1 MQPTLFPLK
10 KTEADEP
17 SQTVVG
23 EGALNPA
30 QLEAVTTVDGPILVI
45 AGAGSGKT
53 RTLVYRLA
61 HLVDQGISP
70 ENILLLTF
78 TRKAAQEMVARAS
91 MLMNDKCR
99 NVMGGTFHSIANLL
113 LRRYGHYVGFAPNF
127 TILDRSDAEGIINLI
142 KSSLDLVS
150 GESKRFPSKRIILNI
165 LSGAVNKSR
174 PLDDLVYDQYS
185 HLVDFLKDI
194 NRIQQHYTQF
204 KKDHGLMDYDDLLV
218 YFRDVL
224 ANIPE
229 VRDEVSKRFQYV
241 MVDEYQDTNRV
252 QADIV
257 RHIAGGHNNVMAV
270 GDDSQ
275 SIYSFRGA
283 DFRNIM
289 DFPKLFPDT
298 KMIRLEENY
307 RSTQS
312 ILETTNAIIS
322 NARERY
328 TKTLFSSI
336 EGGEKP
342 VLFGGKDESDQARF
356 VAEKIALLNSQ
367 GKPLKDMAVLFR
379 SGFHSYKLELELTNR
394 HIRFEKRGG
403 LKMTETAHVK
413 DVLSFFRIICNEQDY
428 LSWNRILL
436 QLPKVGPKT
445 AQKIL
450 ETVKKVEDPLAALKT
465 YQAAKT
471 WRQAFVDMLAMMTE
485 LLEMQSP
492 VAQFDRI
499 LEYYQPVFERLYADD
514 FPRREKDLE
523 QLKNIIGEYDSLQSF
538 LDDTAL
544 DPPETGIDSLQQ
556 EDDALIL
563 STVHSAKGLEWDT
576 VFVIHLAD
584 GKFPSS
590 HAAADPEQYEEERR
604 LLYVA
609 ATRAKSQLFLSYPRE
624 AMAPDR
630 SRQYCSLT
638 PFLAE
643 LPSGLVIIS
652 KLGIFQS
659 YGGESFDAD
668 RHLTRKKAHLCN
680 SSAEKTESQSFHEGV
695 AVRHGFFGE
704 GRITHMK
711 DPQTAEVFFPRHGLK
726 TLRLDYAKLELVHS

>member
-1 MQPTLFPLK
+1 MQPTLFPLNHSDK
-10 KTEADEP
+10 KEP
-17 SQTVVG
+17 RKTVAG

-30 QLEAVTTVDGPILVI
+30 QLQAVTTVDGPVLVI

-61 HLVDQGISP
+61 YLVECGISP

-78 TRKAAQEMVARAS
+78 TRKASQEMVSRAS
-91 MLMNDKCR
+91 MLMDDNCR
-99 NVMGGTFHSIANLL
+99 KVMGGTFHSIANLL
-113 LRRYGHYVGFAPNF
+113 LRRYGHHVGFAPNF

-142 KSSLDLVS
+142 KSSLELGA
-150 GESKRFPSKRIILNI
+150 GESKRFPSKRIVLNI

-174 PLDDLVYDQYS
+174 QLEDLIFDHHP
-185 HLVDFLKDI
+185 HLVDFIDDI
-194 NRIQQHYTQF
+194 NRIQKHYTMF
-204 KKDHGLMDYDDLLV
+204 KRDHGLMDYDDLLV
-218 YFRDVL
+218 FFRDVL
-224 ANIPE
+224 VAVPE
-229 VRDEVSKRFQYV
+229 VREEVSARFQYI
-241 MVDEYQDTNRV
+241 MVDEYQDTNRI
-252 QADIV
+252 QAEIV
-257 RHIAGGHNNVMAV
+257 RQIAASHNNVMAV

-289 DFPKLFPDT
+289 DFPKLFPET

-307 RSTQS
+307 RSTQL

-322 NARERY
+322 RATERY
-328 TKTLFSSI
+328 TKTLFSNI

-342 VLFGGKDESDQARF
+342 ILFGAKDESDQARF
-356 VAEKIALLNSQ
+356 VAEKIASLHSQ
-367 GKPLKDMAVLFR
+367 GKPLSEMAVLFR

-403 LKMTETAHVK
+403 LKLTETAHIK

-465 YQAAKT
+465 YQAGKT
-471 WRQAFVDMLAMMTE
+471 WRQAFADLLEMMTE
-485 LLEMQSP
+485 LLKIQSP
-492 VAQFDRI
+492 VSQFDRI
-499 LEYYQPVFERLYADD
+499 FEYYQPIFERLYADD
-514 FPRREKDLE
+514 FPRRQKDLE

-544 DPPETGIDSLQQ
+544 DPPETGGGLQQ
-556 EDDALIL
+556 EDDTLIL

-590 HAAADPEQYEEERR
+590 HAAADSEQFEEERR

-609 ATRAKSQLFLSYPRE
+609 ATRAKRQLFLSYPRVSV
-624 AMAPDR
+624 APDR
-630 SRQYCSLT
+630 SRQFCSLT

-643 LPSGLVIIS
+643 LPSGLVTIR
-652 KLGIFQS
+652 KPGILQPS
-659 YGGESFDAD
+659 AGESFVSDSYI
-668 RHLTRKKAHLCN
+668 TRKKVYQNNHP
-680 SSAEKTESQSFHEGV
+680 SEKPASVSFREGV
-695 AVRHGFFGE
+695 SVRHGFFGE

-711 DPQTAEVFFPRHGLK
+711 DARTAEVFFPRHGLK
-726 TLRLDYAKLELVHS
+726 TLRLDYAKLELVP

>member
-10 KTEADEP
+10 KT
-17 SQTVVG
+17 TG
-23 EGALNPA
+23 ETKQSLLQEGDLNPT
-30 QLEAVTTVDGPILVI
+30 QLEAVTTVNGPILVI

-61 HLVDQGISP
+61 HLVECGIAP

-91 MLMNDKCR
+91 MLMNDSCSR
-99 NVMGGTFHSIANLL
+99 VMGGTFHSIANLL

-142 KSSLDLVS
+142 KSSLDV
-150 GESKRFPSKRIILNI
+150 GGDNKRFPSKRVILNI

-174 PLDDLVYDQYS
+174 QLDDLVYDHYS
-185 HLVDFLKDI
+185 HLIEFLDDF
-194 NRIQQHYTQF
+194 NRIQKHYTQF
-204 KKDHGLMDYDDLLV
+204 KRDHGLMDYDDLLV
-218 YFRDVL
+218 HLRDVL

-229 VRDEVSKRFQYV
+229 VREEVASRFQYV
-241 MVDEYQDTNRV
+241 MVDEYQDTNRI
-252 QADIV
+252 QAEIV
-257 RHIAGGHNNVMAV
+257 RHIAGNHNNIMAV

-289 DFPKLFPDT
+289 DFPRLFPDT

-307 RSTQS
+307 RSTQT
-312 ILETTNAIIS
+312 ILELTNAVIS
-322 NARERY
+322 MARERY
-328 TKTLFSSI
+328 TKTLFSNI
-336 EGGEKP
+336 EGKERP
-342 VLFGGKDESDQARF
+342 VLFGARDESDQAQF
-356 VAEKIALLNSQ
+356 VADKIAALNRQ

-403 LKMTETAHVK
+403 LKLTETSHIK
-413 DVLSFFRIICNEQDY
+413 DILCFFRIICNEQDY

-450 ETVKKVEDPLAALKT
+450 ETIKKVEDPLTSLKT
-465 YQAAKT
+465 YQAGKS
-471 WRQAFVDMLAMMTE
+471 WHQPFQDMLTMITDLVE
-485 LLEMQSP
+485 CTSP
-492 VAQFDRI
+492 VVQFDRI
-499 LEYYQPVFERLYADD
+499 LEYYQPVFERLYSDD
-514 FPRREKDLE
+514 FPRRQKDLE
-523 QLKNIIGEYDSLQSF
+523 QLKNIIGEYDSLQAF

-544 DPPETGIDSLQQ
+544 DPPDAAIDATQQ
-556 EDDALIL
+556 DDDTLIL

-590 HAAADPEQYEEERR
+590 HAAADPEQFEEERR

-609 ATRAKSQLFLSYPRE
+609 ATRAKNQLFLSYPRE
-624 AMAPDR
+624 AVAPDR

-638 PFLAE
+638 PFLTE
-643 LPSGLVIIS
+643 LPSGLIVSRSPHSS
-652 KLGIFQS
+652 KHVGFSTSSSDDFSDSQGI
-659 YGGESFDAD
+659 YGRSASI
-668 RHLTRKKAHLCN
+668 KKHDV
-680 SSAEKTESQSFHEGV
+680 QSFQEGA

-704 GRITHMK
+704 GQIKKMK
-711 DPQTAEVFFPRHGLK
+711 DPRTAVVFFPRHGLK
-726 TLRLDYAKLELVHS
+726 TLRLDYAKLELVTP

>member
-1 MQPTLFPLK
+1 MQPTLFPLTHSEREEPR
-10 KTEADEP
+10 KTVA
-17 SQTVVG
+17 G
-23 EGALNPA
+23 EDALNPA
-30 QLEAVTTVDGPILVI
+30 QLQAVTTVDGPILVI

-61 HLVDQGISP
+61 YLVERGISP

-78 TRKAAQEMVARAS
+78 TRKAAQEMVSRAS
-91 MLMNDKCR
+91 MLMSDDCR
-99 NVMGGTFHSIANLL
+99 RVMGGTFHSIANLL
-113 LRRYGHYVGFAPNF
+113 LRRYGHHVGFAPNF
-127 TILDRSDAEGIINLI
+127 TILDRSDSEGIINLI
-142 KSSLDLVS
+142 KSSLELGS
-150 GESKRFPSKRIILNI
+150 AESKRFPSKRIVLNI
-165 LSGAVNKSR
+165 ISGAVNKSR
-174 PLDDLVYDQYS
+174 QLDDLIFDHHS
-185 HLVDFLKDI
+185 HLIDFVEDI
-194 NRIQQHYTQF
+194 KRIQKHYIMF

-218 YFRDVL
+218 FFRDVL
-224 ANIPE
+224 VSVPE
-229 VRDEVSKRFQYV
+229 VREEVSKRFQYI
-241 MVDEYQDTNRV
+241 MVDEYQDTNRI
-252 QADIV
+252 QAEIV
-257 RHIAGGHNNVMAV
+257 RQIAGSHNNVMAV

-289 DFPKLFPDT
+289 DFPKLFPKT

-312 ILETTNAIIS
+312 ILETTNAII
-322 NARERY
+322 ARASERY
-328 TKTLFSSI
+328 TKTLFSNI

-342 VLFGGKDESDQARF
+342 FLFGGKDESDQARF
-356 VAEKIALLNSQ
+356 VAEKIASLHSQ
-367 GKPLKDMAVLFR
+367 GKPLNDMAVLFR

-413 DVLSFFRIICNEQDY
+413 DVLSFFRIICNEGDY

-450 ETVKKVEDPLAALKT
+450 ETVKKVDEPLVALKT
-465 YQAAKT
+465 YKAGKT
-471 WRQAFVDMLAMMTE
+471 WRQAFVDMLETITE
-485 LLEMQSP
+485 ILKIESP

-499 LEYYQPVFERLYADD
+499 FEYYQPIFERLYADD
-514 FPRREKDLE
+514 FPRRQKDLE
-523 QLKNIIGEYDSLQSF
+523 QLKSIIGEYDSLQSF

-544 DPPETGIDSLQQ
+544 DPPDTGAGDLQQ
-556 EDDALIL
+556 EDDTLVL

-590 HAAADPEQYEEERR
+590 HAAADPEQLEEERR

-609 ATRAKSQLFLSYPRE
+609 ATRAKRQLFLSYPRE
-624 AMAPDR
+624 SLAPDR
-630 SRQYCSLT
+630 SRQFCSLT

-643 LPSGLVIIS
+643 LPSGLVTIR
-652 KLGIFQS
+652 KPGAFQS
-659 YGGESFDAD
+659 SVRDSFAPDTYI
-668 RHLTRKKAHLCN
+668 TRKKVYQNN
-680 SSAEKTESQSFHEGV
+680 STAGKSENSSFHEGV

-704 GRITHMK
+704 GKITHMK
-711 DPQTAEVFFPRHGLK
+711 DTRTAEVFFPRHGLK
-726 TLRLDYAKLELVHS
+726 TLRLDYAKLELVT

>member
-1 MQPTLFPLK
+1 MQPTLFPLQN
-10 KTEADEP
+10 TGSDEP
-17 SQTVVG
+17 QKNIIG
-23 EGALNPA
+23 EGSLNPA
-30 QLEAVTTVDGPILVI
+30 QLEAVTTVDGPVLVI

-61 HLVDQGISP
+61 HLVEQGISP

-78 TRKAAQEMVARAS
+78 TRKASQEMVSRAS
-91 MLMNDKCR
+91 MLMDDNCR
-99 NVMGGTFHSIANLL
+99 KVMGGTFHSIANLL
-113 LRRYGHYVGFAPNF
+113 LRRYGHHVGFAPNF
-127 TILDRSDAEGIINLI
+127 TILDRSDSEGIVNLI
-142 KSSLDLVS
+142 KSSLEIGS

-174 PLDDLVYDQYS
+174 QLDDLVYNHYS
-185 HLVDFLKDI
+185 HLVEFLDDI
-194 NRIQQHYTQF
+194 SRIQKHYSQF

-224 ANIPE
+224 ANVPE
-229 VRDEVSKRFQYV
+229 VRAEVSNRFQYV
-241 MVDEYQDTNRV
+241 MVDEYQDTNRI
-252 QADIV
+252 QAEIV
-257 RHIAGGHNNVMAV
+257 RHIGGGHNNVMAV

-322 NARERY
+322 RAQERY

-336 EGGEKP
+336 EGGGRP
-342 VLFGGKDESDQARF
+342 VLYGAKDESDQARF
-356 VAEKIALLNSQ
+356 VAKKIASLHNQ

-403 LKMTETAHVK
+403 LKLTETAHIK

-445 AQKIL
+445 VQKIL
-450 ETVKKVEDPLAALKT
+450 ETVKMVDDPVSVLKT
-465 YQAAKT
+465 FQAGKT
-471 WRQAFVDMLAMMTE
+471 WKQPFVEMLEMMTD
-485 LLEMQSP
+485 LLQMQSP
-492 VAQFDRI
+492 VSQFDRI
-499 LEYYQPVFERLYADD
+499 LEYYQPLFERLYADD
-514 FPRREKDLE
+514 FPRRQKELDH
-523 QLKNIIGEYDSLQSF
+523 LKNIIGEYDSLQSF

-544 DPPETGIDSLQQ
+544 DPPETGFEAPEL

-563 STVHSAKGLEWDT
+563 STIHSAKGLEWDT

-590 HAAADPEQYEEERR
+590 HSAADPEQYEEERR

-609 ATRAKSQLFLSYPRE
+609 ATRAKSELFLSYPRE
-624 AMAPDR
+624 SVSPDR

-643 LPSGLVIIS
+643 LPSGLVVS
-652 KLGIFQS
+652 RKPGMFQS
-659 YGGESFDAD
+659 SGGENFEAA
-668 RHLTRKKAHLCN
+668 RYIPRKKTSHN
-680 SSAEKTESQSFHEGV
+680 SSPAGKTEGQSFHEGV

-711 DPQTAEVFFPRHGLK
+711 DSRTAEVYFPRHGLK
-726 TLRLDYAKLELVHS
+726 ILRLDYAKLELVNS